1 MKLLLD
7 QNLSYRLV
15 PALESLYPGSVH
27 IRDVGLAMAEDET
40 VWNYAMQHG
49 LIIVLKDTDF
59 YHRSILFGHPPRVV
73 WVRLGN
79 CATAHIETLLR
90 TRQADL
96 LAFDQDAHASFLALY
111 SH

>member
-1 MKLLLD
+1 MKLLFD
-7 QNLSYRLV
+7 QNLSYRSV

-27 IRDVGLAMAEDET
+27 IRDVGLAMADDET
-40 VWNYAMQHG
+40 VWSYAKQHG
-49 LIIVLKDTDF
+49 LIIVSKDTDF
-59 YHRSILFGHPPRVV
+59 YHRSILFGHPPKVV

-79 CATAHIETLLR
+79 CATAHIEALLR

-96 LAFDQDAHASFLALY
+96 LAFDQDANASFLALA

>member
-1 MKLLLD
+1 MKLLFD

-27 IRDVGLAMAEDET
+27 IRDVGLAMADDEM

-49 LIIVLKDTDF
+49 LIIVSKDTDF
-59 YHRSILFGHPPRVV
+59 YHRSILFGHPPKVV

-79 CATAHIETLLR
+79 CATAHIEALLR

-96 LAFDQDAHASFLALY
+96 LAFDQDAHASFLRLA
-111 SH
+111 SN